1 GERAAPRV
9 HCSLSL
15 HDALPIFDGDLLG
28 EVTVGDGGGDG
39 GDVAHLRGEVGRHR
53 VDVVGEVAPGAG
65 DALDLGLAAE
75 FAFGAD
81 FTGDAGDFV
90 GEGGELV
97 DHRVDRGL
105 EGQDLSPS
113 IDGDLLGEVALGD
126 GGGDRGDVAHLVGE
140 VGRHRVDVVGEVA
153 PGAGDALDLGLAAE
167 FAFGADFTGDAGEV
181 GTEGKLGG
189 QRSEEHT
196 SEL

>member
-97 DHRVDRGL
+97 DHRVDGVLQL
-105 EGQDLSPS
+105 EDFALGV
-113 IDGDLLGEVALGD
+113 DGDLLGEVALGD
-126 GGGDRGDVAHLVGE
+126 GGGDVGDVADLRGQIAGELVHVLGQIPPRAGHTEHLSLTTE
-140 VGRHRVDVVGEVA
+140 LAFDA
-153 PGAGDALDLGLAAE
+153 DFAGDAG
-167 FAFGADFTGDAGEV
+167 DFVA
-181 GTEGKLGG
+181 
-189 QRSEEHT
+189 
-196 SEL
+196 

>member
-28 EVTVGDGGGDG
+28 EVTVGDGGGDV
-39 GDVAHLRGEVGRHR
+39 GDVADLRGEVGRHR

-81 FTGDAGDFV
+81 FTGDAGEFV
-90 GEGGELV
+90 RVGSGLV
-97 DHRVDRGL
+97 NNPD
-105 EGQDLSPS
+105 
-113 IDGDLLGEVALGD
+113 DGCL
-126 GGGDRGDVAHLVGE
+126 
-140 VGRHRVDVVGEVA
+140 
-153 PGAGDALDLGLAAE
+153 
-167 FAFGADFTGDAGEV
+167 
-181 GTEGKLGG
+181 
-189 QRSEEHT
+189 
-196 SEL
+196 